1 MSGRSLF
8 RLLKVPSLFS
18 FKRPHI
24 VIISPHVKIRN
35 AVSGVGLHKM
45 LCLLYWF
52 RDVNSLWVFNPER
65 VPKGHSGMAAGF
77 FSTPQAFILSIFS
90 NWFIKKK
97 PKTHALPPPACIK
110 RQFLEGR

>member
-77 FSTPQAFILSIFS
+77 FWCRKDFIFS
-90 NWFIKKK
+90 LFVNRVS
-97 PKTHALPPPACIK
+97 PKDHKTTPTPV
-110 RQFLEGR
+110 R